1 MTLQRVEIVAR
12 PIQVGRYDGDEIAAV
27 LPPIGLAQFD
37 SGDFGHAVPF
47 IGRLEWPFEQ

>member
-1 MTLQRVEIVAR
+1 MTLQRVEIVAG

-27 LPPIGLAQFD
+27 LPAIGLAQFD
-37 SGDFGHAVPF
+37 SGDFGDAVPF